1 MELRPAL
8 PDDDAPGGHV
18 LAGVRLDPAALSVR
32 VAAVP
37 RRALAFLM
45 CHVPLVLLDRLS
57 VGTVNIE
64 TTTGAGS
71 PRGRPAPAL
80 NPQELFADPFHG
92 HRSDRLQPWAP
103 GRGFFVIR

>member
-18 LAGVRLDPAALSVR
+18 LAGVRLDPPALGVR

-37 RRALAFLM
+37 RRALALLM

-64 TTTGAGS
+64 TTAGAGS
-71 PRGRPAPAL
+71 PRGLPAPA
-80 NPQELFADPFHG
+80 FG
-92 HRSDRLQPWAP
+92 HDRASPGPASRGRPEWAP
-103 GRGFFVIR
+103 